1 MCKNR
6 VCDHGTVGCSL
17 LRHGTVPVRC
27 TSVDAWLL
35 LEHNMTMGFIQM
47 NEHFIYI
54 VWALM
59 LTTSKSGWMMI
70 IMLALLCFLD
80 YTCCTMDEWLT
91 PYPSVTVFF
100 FLNRNP
106 EPFLHLSWTDWLAR
120 DCDGFDSDSFIQ
132 VTVKIRW
139 LFWALMLTIYWSRW
153 MSWAELACLCAYMC
167 IASQCSTIVFDGS
180 NHWPTQSF
188 QNNCFDQILATRACR
203 EPDIR

>member
-1 MCKNR
+1 
-6 VCDHGTVGCSL
+6 
-17 LRHGTVPVRC
+17 
-27 TSVDAWLL
+27 
-35 LEHNMTMGFIQM
+35 MTMGFIQM

-70 IMLALLCFLD
+70 IMFVLLCFALLCFLD

-106 EPFLHLSWTDWLAR
+106 EPFLHLSWTDWLAC

-153 MSWAELACLCAYMC
+153 MNWAELSWPACVHTCASHRNVPLLCLAVP
-167 IASQCSTIVFDGS
+167 IIGPHNHSKTIVSTKF
-180 NHWPTQSF
+180 
-188 QNNCFDQILATRACR
+188 
-203 EPDIR
+203 